1 MKTDI
6 KGQQLIQQ
14 FEGLSLKP
22 YLCVAKRPT
31 IGYGNTFYED
41 GKAVTMADAPIT
53 KERAI
58 SLFQSIIQPFEEGV
72 TELVKK
78 PITQQ
83 QFNALVSFAYNVG
96 LGSKELKKGGLRN
109 STLLSK
115 VNANPNDPTIR
126 DEFMKWV
133 KVNGAVFNG
142 LVNRRKAEADMYYSL
157 LK

>member
-14 FEGLSLKP
+14 FEGLYLKP
-22 YLCVAKRPT
+22 YLCPAKIPT
-31 IGYGNTFYED
+31 IGYGNTFYEN
-41 GKAVTMADAPIT
+41 GTPVTMKDEPIT

-58 SLFQSIIQPFEEGV
+58 SLFLRIIQPFEDNV
-72 TELVKK
+72 TALLKK
-78 PITQQ
+78 SVNQQ

-96 LGSKELKKGGLRN
+96 VGAFGN
-109 STLLSK
+109 STLLKK

-133 KVNGAVFNG
+133 KVNGAVFTG
-142 LVNRRKAEADMYYSL
+142 LVNRRKAEADMYFS
-157 LK
+157 K

>member
-41 GKAVTMADAPIT
+41 GKAVTMADKPIT

-58 SLFQSIIQPFEEGV
+58 SLFQGIVQPFEEQV
-72 TELVKK
+72 SSLLKK
-78 PITQQ
+78 PVNQQ
-83 QFNALVSFAYNVG
+83 QFNALVSFSYNVG
-96 LGSKELKKGGLRN
+96 VSALGN
-109 STLLSK
+109 STLLKK

-133 KVNGAVFNG
+133 KVNGAVFTG
-142 LVNRRKAEADMYYSL
+142 LVNRRKAESDMYFS
-157 LK
+157 K

>member
-6 KGQQLIQQ
+6 KGQQLIQK

-58 SLFQSIIQPFEEGV
+58 SLFQGIIKPFEDGV
-72 TELVKK
+72 TALVKK
-78 PITQQ
+78 AVNQQ

-96 LGSKELKKGGLRN
+96 VSALGN
-109 STLLSK
+109 STLLKK
-115 VNANPNDPTIR
+115 VNDNPNDPTIR

-133 KVNGAVFNG
+133 KVNGAVFTG
-142 LVNRRKAEADMYYSL
+142 LVNRRKAEADMYFS
-157 LK
+157 K

>member
-22 YLCVAKRPT
+22 YLCPAKIPT

-58 SLFQSIIQPFEEGV
+58 GLFLSIVQPFEEQV
-72 TELVKK
+72 SALLKK
-78 PITQQ
+78 SVNQQ
-83 QFNALVSFAYNVG
+83 QFNALVSFTYNVG
-96 LGSKELKKGGLRN
+96 RGAFMQ
-109 STLLSK
+109 STLLKK

-133 KVNGAVFNG
+133 KVNGAVFTG
-142 LVNRRKAEADMYYSL
+142 LVNRRKAESDMYFS
-157 LK
+157 K

>member
-41 GKAVTMADAPIT
+41 GKAVTMADKPIT

-58 SLFQSIIQPFEEGV
+58 SLFLGIIEPFEEQV
-72 TELVKK
+72 SRLLKK
-78 PITQQ
+78 AVNQQ

-96 LGSKELKKGGLRN
+96 VGALGK
-109 STLLSK
+109 STLLKK

-133 KVNGAVFNG
+133 KVNGAVFTG
-142 LVNRRKAEADMYYSL
+142 LVNRRKAESDMYFS
-157 LK
+157 K

>member
-22 YLCVAKRPT
+22 YLCPAKIPT

-41 GKAVTMADAPIT
+41 LTKVTMADKPIT

-58 SLFQSIIQPFEEGV
+58 SLFQSIVVPFEVGV
-72 TELVKK
+72 SIRLKSTVN
-78 PITQQ
+78 QQ
-83 QFNALVSFAYNVG
+83 QFNALVSFSYNVG
-96 LGSKELKKGGLRN
+96 INAFEK
-109 STLLSK
+109 STLLKK

-133 KVNGAVFNG
+133 KVNGAVFTG
-142 LVNRRKAEADMYYSL
+142 LVNRRKAESDMYFS
-157 LK
+157 K

>member
-22 YLCVAKRPT
+22 YLCPKKVAT

-41 GKAVTMADAPIT
+41 GKAVTMADKPIT

-58 SLFQSIIQPFEEGV
+58 SLFLNILMPFEVGV
-72 TELVKK
+72 SNLVKK
-78 PITQQ
+78 AVNQQ

-96 LGSKELKKGGLRN
+96 INALEK
-109 STLLSK
+109 STLLKK
-115 VNANPNDPTIR
+115 VNTNPNDPTIR

-133 KVNGAVFNG
+133 KVNGAVFTG
-142 LVNRRKAEADMYYSL
+142 LVNRRKAESDMYFS
-157 LK
+157 K